1 MFVEQLSKA
10 FMTILVKLITLTA
23 HPWRFQNQLPLLHKN
38 DRFSYY
44 MSKKTT
50 LPFYKFSKCFFFLQ
64 WNTENINY
72 KLDVTNLLVVF
83 ISKHQGF
90 YFSMLKKKKNLMW
103 SLHAAAIC
111 VWLLRIL
118 CDRSLISKRAESWQ
132 CSGDVQVDFKADF
145 LLPFS
150 ALTRLSLW
158 FVLLKPTVIH
168 TSLSDSV
175 SKKWKQKY
183 NYSLLCISVDKR
195 RRWNHA
201 LRVRERSVIAV
212 FI

>member
-1 MFVEQLSKA
+1 MTGFRTICPRKQPYLFVS
-10 FMTILVKLITLTA
+10 
-23 HPWRFQNQLPLLHKN
+23 FQ
-38 DRFSYY
+38 SV
-44 MSKKTT
+44 
-50 LPFYKFSKCFFFLQ
+50 FFLQ

-183 NYSLLCISVDKR
+183 NYSLLLSYLGRQTAKMKSRLACT
-195 RRWNHA
+195 
-201 LRVRERSVIAV
+201 REERYSCFYIRKM
-212 FI
+212 